1 MLIQRQKQLL
11 HILSEDDK
19 WFTLSEIS
27 KELSCSIKTVR
38 KDILIIKDFLPLNWA
53 IEVKK
58 GKGLKMLKPTCA
70 ATTELD
76 SLFFKNN
83 IIFKVLN
90 KFLEENTHTVSSLAA
105 SLYIQESTIY
115 PILKKID
122 NYLKDFKLSLKRRP
136 LHIEGDELQIIFMFY
151 DLYINAFNE
160 DEWPFPEQSSKS
172 LTSYLEHISETLGI
186 TFLNSSTKRLSF
198 FIAILITRKR
208 KENVANLEEGLF
220 NNIVETPFY
229 QKIANIDEKHYNLCF
244 TVKEKA
250 IITVAINCSKYIY
263 KDLEHV
269 KNEVIQCFIGGNI
282 SVLNYVKEFIHILEK
297 KFGKRLSENEE
308 FVFSIIEYFKHTAY
322 KLKVLSKI
330 QLPEKETTKY
340 VKRNHSQTFNK
351 VREAYNEWI
360 NKYNI
365 SNSVSEEE
373 ITTVTTHVEATFML
387 SKPKSKKV
395 LLIID
400 EGISWSRYIKG
411 ILNVHFGNILQF
423 VDHYEKKT
431 RGEFIKQQ
439 RIDLIITTIAIPCS
453 SVPVIHISVIPNNRE
468 LNDIKNFLD
477 FEHG

>member
-11 HILSEDDK
+11 HILSEDNK

-27 KELSCSIKTVR
+27 NELNCSIKTVR
-38 KDILIIKDFLPLNWA
+38 KDILVIKDFLPLNWE
-53 IEVKK
+53 IEIKK
-58 GKGLKMLKPTCA
+58 GKGLKMLMPTYA

-76 SLFFKNN
+76 SLFFKST
-83 IIFKVLN
+83 IIFKILN
-90 KFLEENTHTVSSLAA
+90 KFLKNNTHTVSALAA

-115 PILKKID
+115 PILKTID
-122 NYLKDFKLSLKRRP
+122 NYLQDFKLSLKRKP

-151 DLYINAFNE
+151 DLYINAYNE
-160 DEWPFPEQSSKS
+160 DEWPFPEQLSKT
-172 LTSYLEHISETLGI
+172 LVLYLEHISESLGI
-186 TFLNSSTKRLSF
+186 IFSNTSAKRLSF
-198 FIAILITRKR
+198 FIAILLTRKQQG
-208 KENVANLEEGLF
+208 NIACLEENLL

-229 QKIANIDEKHYNLCF
+229 QKIASIEENHYNLCF
-244 TVKEKA
+244 TVEEKA

-263 KDLEHV
+263 RDFEQV
-269 KNEVIQCFIGGNI
+269 KHEVIQYFNGGNI
-282 SVLNYVKEFIHILEK
+282 SVFNYVKEFINILEK

-322 KLKVLSKI
+322 KLKILSKI

-340 VKRNHSQTFNK
+340 IKRKHSQTFSK

-360 NKYNI
+360 TNYNI
-365 SNSVSEEE
+365 CNSVSEEE

-400 EGISWSRYIKG
+400 EGISWGRYIKG

-423 VDHYEKKT
+423 IDYYKKPVNEK
-431 RGEFIKQQ
+431 FIKEQG
-439 RIDLIITTIAIPCS
+439 IDLIITTVALSYNYI
-453 SVPVIHISVIPNNRE
+453 PVIHISITPTNRE
-468 LNDIKNFLD
+468 LNDIKKFLNF
-477 FEHG
+477 ENS